1 VALEFDTDMA
11 WLVGSEFTLSEVLA
25 RLVGEGYLADF
36 RLADGVRCPNDCA
49 GPATIDSTWRFEGA
63 SDPDDESIVLAL
75 RCPVCRTRG
84 LLTAAYGAMLS
95 GPEALALA
103 ALKPT
108 VG

>member
-1 VALEFDTDMA
+1 MALEFDSDMA

-25 RLVGEGYLADF
+25 RLVGEGYVADF
-36 RLADGVRCPNDCA
+36 RLDDGVRCPNDC
-49 GPATIDSTWRFEGA
+49 GGRATIDSTWRFEGA

-75 RCPVCRTRG
+75 RCPVCGTRG
-84 LLTAAYGAMLS
+84 VLTTAYGSILS

-108 VG
+108 AG